1 MDRKLFTIARGGELI
16 KERLHALPMARV
28 VFVFDDD
35 ELAART
41 EPLLPACAAI
51 ARYDTREEGMPVS
64 VIGEADAVFVAL
76 RDDPRLI
83 FSLSVSCQRIIAA
96 A

>member
-1 MDRKLFTIARGGELI
+1 MDRKLFLIARDGGLI
-16 KERLHALPMARV
+16 EERLRALPMARV

-41 EPLLPACAAI
+41 EPLLPASAEV

-64 VIGEADAVFVAL
+64 IIGEADAIFVAL

-83 FSLSVSCQRIIAA
+83 FSLSVSCQRIIAVA
-96 A
+96 

>member
-1 MDRKLFTIARGGELI
+1 MERKLFTIARDGELI
-16 KERLHALPMARV
+16 AERLHALPMARV

-41 EPLLPACAAI
+41 EPLLPASAVI

-64 VIGEADAVFVAL
+64 VIDAADAVFVAL

-83 FSLSVSCQRIIAA
+83 LLLSVSCQRIITAA
-96 A
+96 